1 MRYHLIHRLSVIE
14 NTAHKLRYFNL
25 PWFLTRFA
33 LKLALHHALSFMSL
47 SKRSETALEET
58 IFRGRWLL
66 APFYLGLVI
75 SILLLLTKFAQE
87 LWHLLS
93 HVTELSESQVIVGV
107 LALVDMSL
115 VASLLLMITFS
126 GYEIF
131 VSKIDLKGHADR
143 PDWMGKVDFSG
154 LKLKVI
160 GAIVA
165 ISAIDLLRSFVDIPD
180 VINDEQH
187 RMYMW
192 KVIVHLTFVV
202 SGVLFAIMDKV
213 AGDTKK
219 H

>member
-1 MRYHLIHRLSVIE
+1 MLKNIEHTLEKVI
-14 NTAHKLRYFNL
+14 FN
-25 PWFLTRFA
+25 
-33 LKLALHHALSFMSL
+33 S
-47 SKRSETALEET
+47 
-58 IFRGRWLL
+58 RWIL
-66 APFYLGLVI
+66 APFYLGLVLGVF
-75 SILLLLTKFAQE
+75 LLFIKFAQE
-87 LWHLLS
+87 LWHLAT
-93 HVTELSESQVIVGV
+93 HVVTASEADVIVGI

-115 VASLLLMITFS
+115 VGSLLLMIIFS

-131 VSKIDLKGHADR
+131 ISKIDTGDHKDR

-165 ISAIDLLRSFVDIPD
+165 ISAIDLLKSFMDISLTM
-180 VINDEQH
+180 NDAETNSLK
-187 RMYMW
+187 W
-192 KVIVHLTFVV
+192 KVIIHMAFVV